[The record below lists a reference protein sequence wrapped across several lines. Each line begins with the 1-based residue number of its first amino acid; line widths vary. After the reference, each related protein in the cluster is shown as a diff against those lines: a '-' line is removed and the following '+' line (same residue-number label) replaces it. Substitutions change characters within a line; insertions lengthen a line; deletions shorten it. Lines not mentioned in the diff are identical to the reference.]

1 MTSIIILLGRQSAY
15 KPAMKVEQTTR
26 YEQEVTRAP
35 TQPRRP
41 RRHHRQPRRQLVRVV
56 ADQPVTVREALPLRV
71 HAPLAQLHAAP
82 PVRVRLPD
90 ATPPHVHAVAA
101 EALVVENVDEQPVA
115 AAEVGEALDREA
127 KEAPHSNEV
136 GG

>member
-1 MTSIIILLGRQSAY
+1 
-15 KPAMKVEQTTR
+15 MKVEQATR

-41 RRHHRQPRRQLVRVV
+41 RRHHRHPRRQLVRMIP
-56 ADQPVTVREALPLRV
+56 DQPVTVLETVQLRV
-71 HAPLAQLHAAP
+71 HAPLAQLHAEP
-82 PVRVRLPD
+82 TVRVRPPD

-101 EALVVENVDEQPVA
+101 EALVIENVDEQPVA
-115 AAEVGEALDREA
+115 AADVGEALDREA